1 MTVTDKI
8 KILTKT
14 FSITSKIVKNTTSQP
29 KVIINTL
36 VKNFFTSSLNVIVR
50 KYFMLDGTTLK

>member
-50 KYFMLDGTTLK
+50 KYFMLQ